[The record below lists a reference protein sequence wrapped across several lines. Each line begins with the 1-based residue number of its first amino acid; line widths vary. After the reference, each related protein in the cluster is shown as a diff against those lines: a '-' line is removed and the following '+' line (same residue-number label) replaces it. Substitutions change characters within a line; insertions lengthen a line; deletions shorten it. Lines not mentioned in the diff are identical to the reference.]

1 MNNIIRFW
9 NQNRK
14 GIIAGIIVIVLLIM
28 FIQFLNSIAREKNKS
43 TNKEKNIS
51 IEESELPTESIITG
65 QKISVETTKSNVSI
79 IEEFVDKCNNNDID
93 GAYNLLTDRCK
104 ELLFPTKQDFIDKYY
119 NNIFSE
125 KKSVGIENYKND
137 AKRYTYEVKYYNNAL
152 ATGKLSENNYKDY
165 ITIINDSGITKLN
178 ISNYIKTKQI
188 NKSVEKNG
196 IIVTVIST
204 DIYQGYERYNIQIEN
219 KTEKAILINT
229 NKKLETIYMLDDDN
243 IMYSANTSEIANALW
258 QIGPY
263 MTRMY
268 NIKFNKIYNPNIE
281 GSNINFTDIVG
292 DYEKY
297 INTPDEVKDRIS
309 IRVNM

>member
-14 GIIAGIIVIVLLIM
+14 GIISGIVVIVLLIM

-43 TNKEKNIS
+43 TNKENNIS

-119 NNIFSE
+119 NNIFYE
-125 KKSVGIENYKND
+125 KKSVGIEYYKND
-137 AKRYTYEVKYYNNAL
+137 AKNYTYEVKYYNDVL
-152 ATGKLSENNYKDY
+152 STGKASENNYKDY
-165 ITIINDSGITKLN
+165 ITIFSEDGKLN
-178 ISNYIKTKQI
+178 INNYIRTKQL
-188 NKSVEKNG
+188 NKSVEKDG
-196 IIVTVIST
+196 IIVTVVSK
-204 DIYQGYERYNIQIEN
+204 DIYQGYERYIIEIQN
-219 KTEKAILINT
+219 KTEKTILTNT

-243 IMYSANTSEIANALW
+243 IMHSANISEVANALW

-263 MTRMY
+263 MTRIY
-268 NIKFNKIYNPNIE
+268 NIKFNQTYNPNIE
-281 GSNINFTDIVG
+281 ASSINFTDIVG

-297 INTPDEVKDRIS
+297 INTPEEVKDRIS
-309 IRVNM
+309 IRVNI